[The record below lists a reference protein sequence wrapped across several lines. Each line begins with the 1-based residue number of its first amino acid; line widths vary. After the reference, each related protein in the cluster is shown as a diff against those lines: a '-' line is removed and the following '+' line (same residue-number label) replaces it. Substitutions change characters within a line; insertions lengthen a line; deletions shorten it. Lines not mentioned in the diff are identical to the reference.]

1 MESGF
6 ENAIEQ
12 FRELLSEQCARAVKL
27 AEEKDGVDFSS
38 KKEIVIGVVDGD
50 GIGPVI
56 MKEARNLL
64 QELLRDEI
72 ASGKV
77 RLKDIEGLTVE
88 NRLEKGQSIPDD
100 VLEELKSCDVI
111 LKGPTTTPN
120 GGTLESANVT
130 LRRELDLFANVRPVC
145 VPSQEIDWIFF
156 RENTEGEYVLG
167 SRGIHVD
174 LGDTSLSMDFKVTSE
189 YGTKRIARSAFEY
202 ARQNHKKHAA
212 IVTKANIMKK
222 TDGEFSRICY
232 EMAKEYPELEVGEWY
247 VDIMTANLLN
257 KNIRKNFEVF
267 ILPNLYGDIIT
278 DEAAQIQ
285 GGVGTAGSANI
296 GSKYA
301 MFEAIHGS
309 APRMVEEGLA
319 DYANPSSV
327 FKATEMM
334 LGHIGL
340 EKKAKVLARAL
351 KICAEEEKKVV
362 VDGTKN
368 GATAHEFGTYV
379 LETIKRME

>member
-27 AEEKDGVDFSS
+27 VEEKDGVDFSS

-56 MKEARNLL
+56 MEEARNLL

-202 ARQNHKKHAA
+202 ARQNHKKHVA

-222 TDGEFSRICY
+222 TDGEFSHICH

-257 KNIRKNFEVF
+257 ENIRKNFEVF
-267 ILPNLYGDIIT
+267 VLPNLYGDIIT

-296 GSKYA
+296 GSKHA

>member
-77 RLKDIEGLTVE
+77 QLKDIEGLTVE
-88 NRLEKGQSIPDD
+88 NRLEKGQSIPAD

-202 ARQNHKKHAA
+202 ARQNHKKHVA

-257 KNIRKNFEVF
+257 ENIRKNFEVF
-267 ILPNLYGDIIT
+267 VLPNLYGDIIT

-285 GGVGTAGSANI
+285 GGVGTAVSANI
-296 GSKYA
+296 GSKHA

>member
-77 RLKDIEGLTVE
+77 RLKEIEGLTVE

-202 ARQNHKKHAA
+202 ARQNHKKHVA

-257 KNIRKNFEVF
+257 ENIRKNFEVF
-267 ILPNLYGDIIT
+267 VLPNLYGDIIT

-296 GSKYA
+296 GSKHA

>member
-202 ARQNHKKHAA
+202 ARQNHKKHVA